1 MTETNKVTH
10 KRFQLK
16 LHDGNMWEIIK
27 LLREHLGD
35 NDPLMLHQWIDPLMP
50 KTERK
55 WFTSGYDVWIRFD
68 CLDESVVS
76 WFVLR
81 YA

>member
-1 MTETNKVTH
+1 MDMKKTNKVMH

-35 NDPLMLHQWIDPLMP
+35 NDPLLP

-76 WFVLR
+76 WLLLQIKTH
-81 YA
+81 

>member
-35 NDPLMLHQWIDPLMP
+35 NDPLMT

-55 WFTSGYDVWIRFD
+55 WFTSGHDVWIRFD

-76 WFVLR
+76 WLLLQIKTH
-81 YA
+81 

>member
-16 LHDGNMWEIIK
+16 LHDGNMWEIVK
-27 LLREHLGD
+27 LLRQHLGD
-35 NDPLMLHQWIDPLMP
+35 NDPLMPRA
-50 KTERK
+50 KRR